1 MINPISSI
9 LGGNDVP
16 PGSHTEQYRA
26 SDTKTTSILNHL
38 VKEFDLDS
46 SLTHIPKTYS

>member
-9 LGGNDVP
+9 LGGNDVS

-26 SDTKTTSILNHL
+26 SDTKPTSIFDHL

-46 SLTHIPKTYS
+46 LLTHILKTYG